1 MQFSDAIL
9 RGEYKMR
16 QKSEFVNSLIS
27 QMTIKE
33 KIGQITMLVSGM
45 NTYDRH
51 DGKFTFRPQLK

>member
-1 MQFSDAIL
+1 
-9 RGEYKMR
+9 MR